1 MNFSRDVFHWS
12 VCSCRLSALDI
23 DKPET
28 IHVYITVGNSNNDTY
43 IYQMNCFV
51 KGHQMFY
58 PFIKQKKNRKNLN
71 QVSKLPFKWYFY

>member
-28 IHVYITVGNSNNDTY
+28 IHVYITVGNSNNDTC
-43 IYQMNCFV
+43 IHLPNELFCQRPSIVLSFH
-51 KGHQMFY
+51 K
-58 PFIKQKKNRKNLN
+58 KKNRKNLN

>member
-28 IHVYITVGNSNNDTY
+28 IHVYITVGNSNNDTC
-43 IYQMNCFV
+43 IHLPNELFCQRPQAINCF
-51 KGHQMFY
+51 
-58 PFIKQKKNRKNLN
+58 ILSLNKKKIE
-71 QVSKLPFKWYFY
+71 KI